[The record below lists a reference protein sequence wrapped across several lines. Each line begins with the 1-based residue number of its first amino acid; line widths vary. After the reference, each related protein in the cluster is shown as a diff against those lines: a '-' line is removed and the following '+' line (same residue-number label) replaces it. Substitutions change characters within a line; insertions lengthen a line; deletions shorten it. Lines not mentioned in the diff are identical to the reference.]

1 MSELIHETD
10 TDNFERDVLT
20 QELALVDFYST
31 ECPPCEAL
39 AAKFEPLSAIW
50 GEHVRFVKIHRQANR
65 ELAKSL
71 DVTGSPS
78 LLFFK
83 KGKVVGK
90 KLTGG
95 IRRNEILRNLE
106 ALVPVEV
113 QAALRLKVVP
123 QETHVDVLIL
133 GGGPAGLTAG
143 IYLSQAHQKVI
154 VVDQAL
160 PGGFV
165 ATTHQVSNY
174 PGFIQ
179 AQDGYQLSHNMAE
192 QAKANGVEFRS
203 AVDLDEIDLENH
215 SVRVDGWETIRA
227 RKLIIATGS
236 KPKPL
241 GVPGEFEYR
250 GQGISYCATCDGKY
264 YQDKE
269 IIVIGGGNSAI
280 EESLFL
286 AKFASKITIVH
297 RSSHLKANKEAQSKA
312 SGEPKMSFLLEHR
325 VLEIK
330 KYAPFQM
337 GVVVEDQKTKL
348 VREIPAHGVFIFIG
362 FEPNVELFSDKLKL
376 DPWGYV
382 EVDAEMRT
390 NLPDVFSAGDV
401 NSKPFRQITTAVS
414 DGTIAAIAATKE
426 LE

>member
-1 MSELIHETD
+1 MIHETD
-10 TDNFERDVLT
+10 AENFERDVLS
-20 QELALVDFYST
+20 QELAVVDFYST

-39 AAKFEPLSAIW
+39 AAKFEPLSEIW
-50 GEHVRFVKIHRQANR
+50 GEHVRFVKVFRQANR

-71 DVTGSPS
+71 DVTGSPT

-83 KGKVVGK
+83 NGQVVGE

-95 IRRNEILRNLE
+95 IRRKEILRNLE
-106 ALVPVEV
+106 ALLPAEV
-113 QAALRLKVVP
+113 NVRLRLKVVP
-123 QETHVDVLIL
+123 RETQADVLIL

-143 IYLSQAHQKVI
+143 IYLAQAHQKVI

-160 PGGFV
+160 PGGYV
-165 ATTHQVSNY
+165 ATTHLVSNY

-179 AQDGYQLSHNMAE
+179 AQNGYQLSHNISE

-203 AVDLDEIDLENH
+203 AVDLDEVDLENH

-227 RKLIIATGS
+227 RKIIIATGS

-241 GVPGEFEYR
+241 GVPGEVEYR

-269 IIVIGGGNSAI
+269 ILVIGGGNSAI

-297 RSSHLKANKEAQSKA
+297 RSSHLKANKEAQAKA
-312 SGEPKMSFLLEHR
+312 AAEPKFNFLLEHR

-337 GVVVEDQKTKL
+337 GVVVEDQKTKV
-348 VREIPAHGVFIFIG
+348 VREIPANGVFVFIG

-390 NLPDVFSAGDV
+390 NLPGVFSAGDV
-401 NSKPFRQITTAVS
+401 NSKPFRQITTAVA